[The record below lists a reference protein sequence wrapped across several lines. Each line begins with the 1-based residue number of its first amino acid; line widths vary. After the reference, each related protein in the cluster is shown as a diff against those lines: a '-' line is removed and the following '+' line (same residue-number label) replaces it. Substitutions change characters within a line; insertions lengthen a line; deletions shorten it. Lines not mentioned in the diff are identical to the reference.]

1 MKTIPYI
8 MLAVTVTFTVM
19 SEAVANGEQVVL
31 CKMLASSLSNPWQ
44 FDEVI
49 NSENDHFDKSMMQF
63 IQIQVKHLTREAQ
76 QRESVCEPY
85 KNKSMGYD
93 QCMGNNTARELATWL
108 SSLIQASQ
116 GSRWEQTKFGADQLK
131 IWKACNNPAF
141 CEQLRSAAAV
151 ESQLVCPMWFGNN
164 G

>member
-8 MLAVTVTFTVM
+8 TLAITVTFAAM

-49 NSENDHFDKSMMQF
+49 DSESDHFDKSMMQF
-63 IQIQVKHLTREAQ
+63 IQTRVKQLTGEAKQ
-76 QRESVCEPY
+76 HEAVCEPY
-85 KNKSMGYD
+85 TYKSMRYD
-93 QCMGNNTARELATWL
+93 QCMGSNTARELATWL
-108 SSLIQASQ
+108 SSLMQASQ
-116 GSRWEQTKFGADQLK
+116 GSRWEQTEFGADQLK
-131 IWKACNNPAF
+131 IWNACNNPAF

-151 ESQLVCPMWFGNN
+151 ESRRVCPLMFGNN
-164 G
+164 S